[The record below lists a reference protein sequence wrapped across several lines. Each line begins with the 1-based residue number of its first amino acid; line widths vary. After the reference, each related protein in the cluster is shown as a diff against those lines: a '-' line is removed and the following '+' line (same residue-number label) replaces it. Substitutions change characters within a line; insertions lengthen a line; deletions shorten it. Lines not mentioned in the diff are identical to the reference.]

1 VNIGFGDDVRQKIDQ
16 AQGTFWLLDRS
27 SSPVWETNVAHIETP
42 ALRAERAS
50 QSSVNAARESDDG
63 AARESDDGFDFPPT
77 AHPGRELFTASLF
90 VLLIISFVVW
100 GGWKLISL
108 M

>member
-63 AARESDDGFDFPPT
+63 FDFPPT

-90 VLLIISFVVW
+90 VLLIISFLVW

>member
-50 QSSVNAARESDDG
+50 QSSVNAARESDD
-63 AARESDDGFDFPPT
+63 DFDFPPT

-90 VLLIISFVVW
+90 VLLIISFLVW

>member
-1 VNIGFGDDVRQKIDQ
+1 MNIGFGDDVRQKIDQ

-63 AARESDDGFDFPPT
+63 FDFPPT

-90 VLLIISFVVW
+90 VLLIISFLVW
-100 GGWKLISL
+100 VAGS
-108 M
+108 